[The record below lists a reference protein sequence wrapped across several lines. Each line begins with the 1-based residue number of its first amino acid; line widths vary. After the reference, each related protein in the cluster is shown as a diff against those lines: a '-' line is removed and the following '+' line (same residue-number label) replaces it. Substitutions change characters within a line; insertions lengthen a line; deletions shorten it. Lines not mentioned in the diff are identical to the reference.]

1 MAAAQRMGHSDPS
14 VTLRVYGHLFDGAQ
28 AKLSEQLDALR
39 EATVNAPKTGE
50 VVGLDGWRGTTQT
63 GHA

>member
-1 MAAAQRMGHSDPS
+1 MGHSDPS
-14 VTLRVYGHLFDGAQ
+14 ITLRVYGHLFEGTQ

-39 EATVNAPKTGE
+39 EATINAPKTGE
-50 VVGLDGWRGTTQT
+50 VVALDDRRPRTQT